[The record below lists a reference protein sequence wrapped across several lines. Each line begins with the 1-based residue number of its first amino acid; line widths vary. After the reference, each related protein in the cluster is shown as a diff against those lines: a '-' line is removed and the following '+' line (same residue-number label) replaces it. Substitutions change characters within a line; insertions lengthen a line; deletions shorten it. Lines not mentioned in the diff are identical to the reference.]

1 MSEDDRQPDPAP
13 RAAGGA
19 TVHALA
25 RALIHAPEVGL
36 NDHAADAMPDDDGPP
51 APPPPDGPPD
61 GPDDRGE
68 DRGGDPGPGRR
79 RPGRPHG
86 QIFDG
91 CPVKPLGVYGRS
103 SWYLDVRGQLIE
115 VVKHELDIIR
125 YLFGGRTD
133 LLSRKFPQFDTH
145 GCVRP
150 GKFDQAD
157 AAAAMCQAC
166 DELGVW
172 NPARRLRGPG
182 CWTDDDG
189 ALIYHAG
196 DAVLIGGAWQPPGR
210 YGDKT
215 YGAYEPVPRPAEKPG
230 RENPAVELLPF
241 LQTWSWRRDDLDP
254 HLLTG
259 IVCAM
264 MLGAAL
270 TWRPVTWL
278 TGDAAAGKSTLQDA
292 LRHLLGGEA
301 GLIQSADATKA
312 GITSQIGFSCL
323 PVAIDELEPSDAGSQ
338 REKDIITAA
347 RIAASGG
354 QFLRGSSDQKGHSG
368 NVYSTFL
375 FSSILIPPLKA
386 QDWSRLIKLDLDPLP
401 KGTVKMVL
409 EPRRLR
415 RVGAQLRRLLVD
427 RWEIWPER
435 LSLWRLALARFGIDG
450 RQADNYGTVLALAD
464 LVLHEDAP
472 SEDVLAGWCEKL
484 QGAIAT
490 EQVDTTSNAGEMLDF
505 LLSQPLDIWRR
516 GRKYTVAEYLAW
528 AARLPGTGESLGD
541 ASDAAQANALLAPY
555 GLRVT
560 GQGAEAVLSIAN
572 KPLGPLCELFEGSQ
586 WAQGVWRQAAARVPG
601 AQPAS
606 RTFARIS
613 SRCVDVPFT
622 SLPGMLRFPDRASG
636 SDAARPAPPAT
647 GATSADLEDFV

>member
-1 MSEDDRQPDPAP
+1 
-13 RAAGGA
+13 
-19 TVHALA
+19 
-25 RALIHAPEVGL
+25 
-36 NDHAADAMPDDDGPP
+36 
-51 APPPPDGPPD
+51 
-61 GPDDRGE
+61 
-68 DRGGDPGPGRR
+68 
-79 RPGRPHG
+79 
-86 QIFDG
+86 
-91 CPVKPLGVYGRS
+91 
-103 SWYLDVRGQLIE
+103 VRGQLIE

-125 YLFGGRTD
+125 FLFGGRTD
-133 LLSRKFPQFDTH
+133 LLSRHFPQFDKD
-145 GCVRP
+145 GARRP

-157 AAAAMCQAC
+157 AAAAMSQAC

-189 ALIYHAG
+189 RLIYHAG
-196 DAVLIGGAWQPPGR
+196 DAVLIDGAWQPPGR

-215 YGAYEPVPRPAEKPG
+215 YGAYEPVPRPADRPG
-230 RENPAVELLPF
+230 RDNPALELLPV
-241 LQTWSWRRDDLDP
+241 LQTWSWRRDELDP

-259 IVCAM
+259 VVCAM

-270 TWRPVTWL
+270 VWRPVTWL
-278 TGDAAAGKSTLQDA
+278 TGDAAAGKSTLQD
-292 LRHLLGGEA
+292 LIRHVLGGEA

-386 QDWSRLIKLDLDPLP
+386 QDWSRLIKLDLAPLP
-401 KGTVKMVL
+401 RGTAKMVL
-409 EPRRLR
+409 DPRKLR
-415 RVGAQLRRLLVD
+415 RIGAQLRRLLVD
-427 RWEIWPER
+427 RWDAWPDR
-435 LSLWRLALARFGIDG
+435 LSQWRLALGRHGIDG

-464 LVLHEDAP
+464 LVLNEDP
-472 SEDVLAGWCEKL
+472 PTEEVLAGWCGKL
-484 QGAIAT
+484 QGALT
-490 EQVDTTSNAGEMLDF
+490 VEQVDTTSNAGEMLDY

-528 AARLPGTGESLGD
+528 GARLPGTTDSLGD
-541 ASDAAQANALLAPY
+541 ASDPGQANALLAPY

-560 GQGAEAVLSIAN
+560 GQGAEAILSIAN
-572 KPLGPLCELFEGSQ
+572 KPLGPLVELFEGSQ

-601 AQPAS
+601 AVPAS

-613 SRCVDVPFT
+613 SRCVDIPFA
-622 SLPGMLRFPDRASG
+622 SLPGMLLFPDRAREG
-636 SDAARPAPPAT
+636 AATRPAPHD
-647 GATSADLEDFV
+647 GATISPDIEDFV